1 MTDNYL
7 RARGSV
13 VPTNYFDPW
22 AWRSDMDAP
31 RIEGALRPGPAPTG
45 HDRVFDAAYNWLG
58 GQPENRATASALTNV
73 FDVGTLGM
81 ATGAY
86 DGAAHLARTGEITPL
101 ALALMPGARVAHPIE
116 NAVKSVGQRVGNAFG
131 SRLDDAIMAKTEAGY
146 FPPTKRQRPFEAD
159 YARRTPQGDPGSPL
173 ERDIDGRPLT
183 ARLVAGRRTVGGPD
197 VPLSI
202 PEIGDVAEYAASR
215 VEMVPRS
222 NLPGRAVG
230 TYDPRTSRIAVADD
244 LSDTDTVVALAHET
258 GHALDYWPHKANIA
272 PHERGAREIFND
284 LATGQPRVNPRE
296 WVGPERFGYS
306 AQNVP
311 RELMAEA
318 IRAYMQDPNY
328 IKSVAPNLAK
338 EIRKLNDVKGLNKII
353 QFNTPLAGLAL
364 GAASLWENGSGEQ

>member
-13 VPTNYFDPW
+13 APTNYFDPW
-22 AWRSDMDAP
+22 GWRSDMDAP
-31 RIEGALRPGPAPTG
+31 KIEGALKQGPAPTG

-58 GQPENRATASALTNV
+58 GLPENRSTASALANL

-86 DGAAHLARTGEITPL
+86 DGGAHLARTGEVAPL
-101 ALALMPGARVAHPIE
+101 ALSMMPGARVAQPIE
-116 NAVKSVGQRVGNAFG
+116 AAAKTIASGARNALG
-131 SRLDDAIMAKTEAGY
+131 SRLDDGILAKVEAGY
-146 FPPTKRQRPFEAD
+146 FPPNKRQRPFEGD
-159 YARRTPQGDPGSPL
+159 YARGTPQGDPGSPL

-183 ARLVAGRRTVGGPD
+183 ARFVAGRRTVGGPD

-202 PEIGDVAEYAASR
+202 QEIGDVAEYAASR

-222 NLPGRAVG
+222 QLPRRAVG

-244 LSDTDTVVALAHET
+244 LSDSDTVVALAHET

-272 PHERGAREIFND
+272 SHERGAREIFND

-353 QFNTPLAGLAL
+353 QFNTPTAGVGLAGAGLWGL
-364 GAASLWENGSGEQ
+364 GEGDQ